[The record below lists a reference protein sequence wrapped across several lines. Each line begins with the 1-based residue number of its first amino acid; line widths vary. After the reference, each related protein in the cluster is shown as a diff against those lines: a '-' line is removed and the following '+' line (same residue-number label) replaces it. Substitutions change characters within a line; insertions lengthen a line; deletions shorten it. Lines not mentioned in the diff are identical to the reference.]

1 MDEEVLDR
9 PLDLSIPRSDVAL
22 LSNAGGLQ
30 ANNSFSWS
38 GMAEALSWSDQLLR
52 VKSVMTIAQL
62 NQDWKDEEE
71 VQEEDDQQPWRF
83 DGQFEAF
90 KPLEEE
96 VEDVVGE
103 EGVTIAES
111 RSLEVGQEF
120 HIFGGEEESSPI
132 ATKHFRERAED
143 IGKPGLRAIPPS
155 DDVAG
160 EESQPVRQE
169 ECSVELEAVFP
180 APQVSDQSVGP
191 ADLSA
196 KEASRSDCSVGDA
209 TVQDNTL
216 PELAEVVDGQPEEVD
231 EGVGEEVHSEES
243 GDDNDSI
250 PDLEETEAVA
260 DGEVAANGADEE
272 INKGGKQSRGEKKAR
287 KIMTKLGLKQV
298 PGVTRVTIRKSKNI
312 LFVIAKPDTYK
323 SPGSDTYIV
332 FGEAKIED
340 LSQQAQMEAANKF
353 RSAEMMSQMP
363 DMSAVTGPAPI
374 PEEEEEEDDTVEA
387 EGVEDKDID
396 LVMSQAN
403 VSRGKAVK
411 ALQNN
416 ANDIV
421 NAIMEL
427 TM

>member
-1 MDEEVLDR
+1 M
-9 PLDLSIPRSDVAL
+9 
-22 LSNAGGLQ
+22 
-30 ANNSFSWS
+30 
-38 GMAEALSWSDQLLR
+38 
-52 VKSVMTIAQL
+52 
-62 NQDWKDEEE
+62 
-71 VQEEDDQQPWRF
+71 
-83 DGQFEAF
+83 
-90 KPLEEE
+90 
-96 VEDVVGE
+96 
-103 EGVTIAES
+103 
-111 RSLEVGQEF
+111 
-120 HIFGGEEESSPI
+120 
-132 ATKHFRERAED
+132 
-143 IGKPGLRAIPPS
+143 
-155 DDVAG
+155 
-160 EESQPVRQE
+160 
-169 ECSVELEAVFP
+169 
-180 APQVSDQSVGP
+180 
-191 ADLSA
+191 
-196 KEASRSDCSVGDA
+196 
-209 TVQDNTL
+209 
-216 PELAEVVDGQPEEVD
+216 PELAEVVDGQSEEVD

-250 PDLEETEAVA
+250 PDLEETEEVA
-260 DGEVAANGADEE
+260 DGDVAATGGDEE
-272 INKGGKQSRGEKKAR
+272 ANKGGKQSRGEKKAR

-363 DMSAVTGPAPI
+363 DMSAMTGPAPI
-374 PEEEEEEDDTVEA
+374 PEEEEEDDTVEA

-411 ALQNN
+411 TLQNN